1 MMLFFLKSLIS
12 VIALLAACVLL
23 PQFSLGL
30 LRVVLRG
37 VGWVIRKRTQARR
50 EAILARVH
58 ADDEELLAKQP
69 KPTSTSAPSAEDEDW
84 EKVDTSSGDISGRAS
99 QNSQQSGN
107 EEWTGIIGFFHP
119 FCNAGG
125 GGERVLWEAV
135 RATQRRW
142 PKAVCAIYTGDLN
155 VTKAAMLERVQN
167 RFNIKLHAPTVEL
180 LYLTT
185 RKYVQSSMYPY
196 MTLLGQSLGSLIVG
210 YDAFTLLVPDIFV
223 DTMGYAFTV
232 AFCKLLFP
240 SVPTG
245 AYVHYP
251 TISTDMLQSLD
262 DKTGLKGVNAGA
274 GTGHKGTLKR
284 KYWLAFA
291 RLYGWVGSHID
302 VVMCNSSW
310 TSAHIR
316 TIWGPSRHNPLLS
329 AQAIQYPDPVV
340 VFPPTAVSD
349 IQSTIPVTRETEST
363 RTPTL
368 LYIAQFRPEKNHP
381 LILRSFARFLE
392 RHNKNTTKSTTTSS
406 SEEPQ
411 LILIGTVRPS
421 SPDETHIYN
430 LRLLAHELRIRNNT
444 TFLCDASWPTILSH
458 LSTSSIGVNAM
469 WNEHFG
475 ICVVEYQAAG
485 LIAVVHDSGGPR
497 EDIVVDLPP
506 PNDSENTLA
515 LPGTTENGGSG
526 ATGFRATS
534 EEEFAEAFEKALALT
549 PEERVSMRLRAQ
561 RSALRFTEEEFSRK
575 WVGEIGKLVGMVSV

>member
-1 MMLFFLKSLIS
+1 MLFLLKFLIS

-23 PQFSLGL
+23 PQFPLGL
-30 LRVVLRG
+30 LRIVLRG

-50 EAILARVH
+50 EVILSRVR
-58 ADDEELLAKQP
+58 ADEDELLSKQS
-69 KPTSTSAPSAEDEDW
+69 KVACTSTTSADDEDW
-84 EKVDTSSGDISGRAS
+84 EKVDSSSGDSSSGSAS
-99 QNSQQSGN
+99 QNFQQSGTD
-107 EEWTGIIGFFHP
+107 EWTGIIGFFHP

-155 VTKAAMLERVQN
+155 VTKAAMLERVQT
-167 RFNIKLHAPTVEL
+167 RFNIRLHAPTVEL

-210 YDAFTLLVPDIFV
+210 YDAFTLLVPDVFV
-223 DTMGYAFTV
+223 DTMGYAFAV

-274 GTGHKGTLKR
+274 GTGLKGTLKR

-291 RLYGWVGSHID
+291 HLYGWIGGHID

-316 TIWGPSRHNPLLS
+316 SIWGPSRHTPFLS
-329 AQAIQYPDPVV
+329 SKTLKYKDPVV

-349 IQSTIPVTRETEST
+349 IQSTIPVTPETETT

-392 RHNKNTTKSTTTSS
+392 RHKKTKDSSTKDSS
-406 SEEPQ
+406 TKKQKPEPQ

-458 LSTSSIGVNAM
+458 LGTASIGVNAM

-497 EDIVVDLPP
+497 EDIVIDLPESESGA
-506 PNDSENTLA
+506 DSLESK
-515 LPGTTENGGSG
+515 GTR
-526 ATGFRATS
+526 ATGFRATT
-534 EEEFAEAFEKALALT
+534 EEEFADAFEKALSLSND
-549 PEERVSMRLRAQ
+549 EKVGMRLRA
-561 RSALRFTEEEFSRK
+561 RKSALRFTEEEFSRK
-575 WVGEIGKLVGMVSV
+575 WVGEIGKLVGMTH

>member
-1 MMLFFLKSLIS
+1 MMLFFLKLLIS

-23 PQFSLGL
+23 PHFPLC
-30 LRVVLRG
+30 VLRLVLRS
-37 VGWVIRKRTQARR
+37 VGWLIRRRTQARR
-50 EAILARVH
+50 EAILARAR
-58 ADDEELLAKQP
+58 ADDRELLAKQS
-69 KPTSTSAPSAEDEDW
+69 KVNSASATTAADEDW
-84 EKVDTSSGDISGRAS
+84 EKVDTSSSGDSSDPAS
-99 QNSQQSGN
+99 QKSQPAGSD
-107 EEWTGIIGFFHP
+107 WAGIIGFFHP

-142 PKAVCAIYTGDLN
+142 PKAVCAIYTGDLD
-155 VTKAAMLERVQN
+155 VTKAAMLERVQI
-167 RFNIKLHAPTVEL
+167 RFNIQLHAPTVEL
-180 LYLTT
+180 LYLST

-210 YDAFTLLVPDIFV
+210 YDAFTLLVPDIFI
-223 DTMGYAFTV
+223 DTMGYAFAV

-262 DKTGLKGVNAGA
+262 DKTGIKGVNSGA
-274 GTGHKGTLKR
+274 GTGLKGTLKR

-291 RLYGWVGSHID
+291 RLYGWVGSHVD

-310 TSAHIR
+310 TSAHIH
-316 TIWGPSRHNPLLS
+316 TIWGPSRYASSLS
-329 AQAIQYPDPVV
+329 SEALEYKDPVV

-349 IQSTIPVTRETEST
+349 IQSTIAVTLETEPT
-363 RTPTL
+363 RAPTV

-392 RHNKNTTKSTTTSS
+392 RHNKNTSNQEPS
-406 SEEPQ
+406 PQ

-430 LRLLAHELRIRNNT
+430 LRLLAHELRLRNNT

-458 LSTSSIGVNAM
+458 LSTASIGVNAM

-485 LIAVVHDSGGPR
+485 LIPVVHDSGGPR
-497 EDIVVDLPP
+497 EDIVVDLAEF
-506 PNDSENTLA
+506 DSEA
-515 LPGTTENGGSG
+515 KSIGGKG
-526 ATGFRATS
+526 RRETGFRATT
-534 EEEFAEAFEKALALT
+534 EEEFANALETALSLGVEEKVA
-549 PEERVSMRLRAQ
+549 MRLRA
-561 RSALRFTEEEFSRK
+561 RKSALRFTEEEFSKK
-575 WVGEIGKLVGMVSV
+575 WVGEVEKLVGMITSS

>member
-1 MMLFFLKSLIS
+1 MMLFLLKFLIS
-12 VIALLAACVLL
+12 VLSLLAACVVL
-23 PQFSLGL
+23 PQFPLGL
-30 LRVVLRG
+30 LRFVLRG
-37 VGWVIRKRTQARR
+37 VGWVIRQRTQARK
-50 EAILARVH
+50 EAILARVR
-58 ADDEELLAKQP
+58 ADEEELRLKQP
-69 KPTSTSAPSAEDEDW
+69 KTTSTLAAPAEDEDW
-84 EKVDTSSGDISGRAS
+84 EKVDTSNGSSSGDSSEPAG
-99 QNSQQSGN
+99 QNLGG
-107 EEWTGIIGFFHP
+107 EEWSGIIGFFHP

-142 PKAVCAIYTGDLN
+142 PKAVCAIYTGDID
-155 VTKAAMLERVQN
+155 VTKAAMLERVQT
-167 RFNIKLHAPTVEL
+167 RFNIQLHAPTVEL

-185 RKYVQSSMYPY
+185 RKYVQSTMYPY
-196 MTLLGQSLGSLIVG
+196 MTLLGQSLGSLAVG

-223 DTMGYAFTV
+223 DTMGYAFAV
-232 AFCKLLFP
+232 AFSKLLFP

-262 DKTGLKGVNAGA
+262 DKSGLEGVNAGA
-274 GTGHKGTLKR
+274 GKGLKGTLKR

-291 RLYGWVGSHID
+291 RLYGWVGSHVD

-316 TIWGPSRHNPLLS
+316 SIWGPSRHNPLS
-329 AQAIQYPDPVV
+329 SSQSIPYKDPIV

-349 IQSTIPVTRETEST
+349 IQSTIPVTPKTETT
-363 RTPTL
+363 RTPTI

-381 LILRSFARFLE
+381 LIFRSFARFLE
-392 RHNKNTTKSTTTSS
+392 GHRTQQKQQGD
-406 SEEPQ
+406 PQ
-411 LILIGTVRPS
+411 PHLILIGTVRPS

-485 LIAVVHDSGGPR
+485 LISIVHDSGGPR
-497 EDIVVDLPP
+497 EDIVVDLTGSDT
-506 PNDSENTLA
+506 DSETDSHEA
-515 LPGTTENGGSG
+515 GTGP
-526 ATGFRATS
+526 TGFRATN
-534 EEEFAEAFEKALALT
+534 EEDFAAAFEKALSLSEKEKIA
-549 PEERVSMRLRAQ
+549 MRLRA
-561 RSALRFTEEEFSRK
+561 RKSALRFTEEEFSKK
-575 WVGEIGKLVGMVSV
+575 WVGEIGKLVGMLN

>member
-1 MMLFFLKSLIS
+1 MMLSLLKFLIS

-23 PQFSLGL
+23 PQFPLGL
-30 LRVVLRG
+30 LRIVLRG

-50 EAILARVH
+50 EVILSRVR
-58 ADDEELLAKQP
+58 ADEDELLSKQS
-69 KPTSTSAPSAEDEDW
+69 KVASASATSADDEDW
-84 EKVDTSSGDISGRAS
+84 EKVDSSSGDSSSAPASHNSRHSGAD
-99 QNSQQSGN
+99 
-107 EEWTGIIGFFHP
+107 EWTGIIGFFHP

-155 VTKAAMLERVQN
+155 VTKAAMLERVQT
-167 RFNIKLHAPTVEL
+167 RFNIRLHAPTVEL

-223 DTMGYAFTV
+223 DTMGYAFAV

-262 DKTGLKGVNAGA
+262 DRTGLKGINAGA
-274 GTGHKGTLKR
+274 GTGLKGTLKR
-284 KYWLAFA
+284 KYWLVFA
-291 RLYGWVGSHID
+291 RLYGWIGGHID

-316 TIWGPSRHNPLLS
+316 SIWGPSRHTPFLS
-329 AQAIQYPDPVV
+329 SQTLKYKDPVV

-349 IQSTIPVTRETEST
+349 IQSTIPVTPETETT

-392 RHNKNTTKSTTTSS
+392 RHNKNKDFST
-406 SEEPQ
+406 EKQKPEPQ

-458 LSTSSIGVNAM
+458 LGTASIGVNAM

-497 EDIVVDLPP
+497 EDIVIDLPKS
-506 PNDSENTLA
+506 DSGSDSLENR
-515 LPGTTENGGSG
+515 GTR
-526 ATGFRATS
+526 ATGFRATT
-534 EEEFAEAFEKALALT
+534 EEEFADAFERALSLSND
-549 PEERVSMRLRAQ
+549 EKVGMRLRA
-561 RSALRFTEEEFSRK
+561 RKSALRFTEEEFSRK
-575 WVGEIGKLVGMVSV
+575 WVGEIGKLVGMTQ